1 MYFDGTKE
9 VTRQDIRNIYK
20 DELTRQDAKEMWTLR
35 PHDFEERESCP
46 TIIIVTDNDFDLS
59 RLNACYDNDDFT
71 MYLGGYVTSNINKYK
86 NMFYNLTCVFR
97 EGEWLDAN

>member
-9 VTRQDIRNIYK
+9 VTKQDIRNIYK
-20 DELTRQDAKEMWTLR
+20 EELTRQGAKEMWTLR

-46 TIIIVTDNDFDLS
+46 TIIIVTNNDFDTS
-59 RLNACYDNDDFT
+59 RLDACYDDKDVT
-71 MYLGGYVTSNINKYK
+71 LYLDSYVTNNISK
-86 NMFYNLTCVFR
+86 MRRIFRDPVCVFR